1 MKITINFVV
10 KQDDFE
16 GLMENDRTAVCWSAC
31 GLRRKLD
38 KAGNRYYE
46 VQEDEF
52 AAETA
57 GKVYRVT
64 RTKFERA
71 IGAIFRGDVE
81 PVDGDRYRCSD
92 ALSSYVLRGCCGSVD
107 TCDVYQI
114 VQVACFGEVR
124 YA

>member
-1 MKITINFVV
+1 MNITIQFTVS
-10 KQDDFE
+10 QYDFE
-16 GLMENDRTAVCWSAC
+16 GLMENDRAAVSWSAC

-52 AAETA
+52 AGETA
-57 GKVYRVT
+57 CKVYTVT

-71 IGAIFRGDVE
+71 IGAIFRGDVD
-81 PVDGDRYRCSD
+81 PSIDRRFTCSD
-92 ALSSYVLRGCCGSVD
+92 ALSSYVLRGCCGYVD
-107 TCDVYQI
+107 SLDVYQI